1 MEIIVPRDV
10 CNMAEKEQFKKYAA
24 AMAQKRQTKVKRKK
38 LPKKKE
44 RILPT
49 KLTIQRLAA
58 QVKGSSQKYARM
70 GPLKCVE
77 ILEDDLCKAASIK
90 DIRRACIAGF
100 NLTDMSCD
108 ILESERGPSIDS
120 VDDIKNLNG
129 TIFVR
134 FVNQT
139 FTMSDSETDDLP
151 EADFLRSHRKKPKLV
166 RARAPAHSSPTK
178 VVSKALS
185 VSVSTGT
192 PQSTTTSN
200 TTLGI

>member
-1 MEIIVPRDV
+1 
-10 CNMAEKEQFKKYAA
+10 MAEKEQFKKYAA
-24 AMAQKRQTKVKRKK
+24 AMAQKRQTKVERKK
-38 LPKKKE
+38 LAKGKE

-70 GPLKCVE
+70 GPLKRVE
-77 ILEDDLCKAASIK
+77 ILEDDLCKAASIEA
-90 DIRRACIAGF
+90 IRRACIAGF

-108 ILESERGPSIDS
+108 ILESERGPSVES

-139 FTMSDSETDDLP
+139 FTLSDSETDELP
-151 EADFLRSHRKKPKLV
+151 EADFLRSHRKK
-166 RARAPAHSSPTK
+166 A
-178 VVSKALS
+178 
-185 VSVSTGT
+185 
-192 PQSTTTSN
+192 
-200 TTLGI
+200 